1 MTRTT
6 RTSRKKIRSKSHG
19 YNERVNETEYTRT
32 AITEK
37 RGMVVFECAEEN
49 LLDYVTRRK
58 IQKQVAKSAYEHF
71 IIYTN
76 AEKTTDI
83 YQWVKSFLKD
93 LPNRKMNAPEK
104 SNACSEKS
112 LISTAV
118 SSKNTNLRHFTAKT
132 LTSPTRRLSSFSDSL
147 SSTSGTS
154 TTVPYEKRTEW
165 NAPADPDYAL
175 PTEIWRETVA
185 RRQRYQTVRAKLA
198 NGEIYNINDLITYK
212 VVYDEFYPRHSKH
225 IIDKIDR
232 VLAEHY
238 GFTDEELGFI
248 INYDIKYRMGLEK

>member
-1 MTRTT
+1 M
-6 RTSRKKIRSKSHG
+6 
-19 YNERVNETEYTRT
+19 
-32 AITEK
+32 
-37 RGMVVFECAEEN
+37 C
-49 LLDYVTRRK
+49 RRK
-58 IQKQVAKSAYEHF
+58 PPRLRNPPQNPKAGRKICLRTLYHLHQRRKNHRHLSVGQIFFEGFAK
-71 IIYTN
+71 
-76 AEKTTDI
+76 
-83 YQWVKSFLKD
+83 
-93 LPNRKMNAPEK
+93 PEDER
-104 SNACSEKS
+104 SREVQRLLGKS

-132 LTSPTRRLSSFSDSL
+132 LTSPTRRLSSFSGSL

-212 VVYDEFYPRHSKH
+212 VVYDEFYPRHSKR

-238 GFTDEELGFI
+238 GFTDEELDFI